1 MFLKDFQSFLYE
13 AEGYNSKGTFTVA
26 SLSQKNLFAC
36 EIVGQLSDGAWE
48 NTKPYD
54 HWEPWADADVKVG
67 SNIGRT
73 FSVKKDGYNLG
84 SLLDYV
90 GDRMLGLGAAG
101 MAGWDLAH
109 WSDEQYTVEYFFS
122 AGSLAATE
130 RMCITEDFNQHFDKF
145 AEKYGKDS
153 WGKKYVDAAQ
163 KNKKKLE
170 DTWNAI
176 RSGRYGI
183 RQLKSDLTTI
193 SKAMKI
199 RN

>member
-13 AEGYNSKGTFTVA
+13 AEGYNGKGTFTVA
-26 SLSQKNLFAC
+26 SLSQKNLFSC
-36 EIVGQLSDGAWE
+36 EITGQLSDGAWE

-54 HWEPWADADVKVG
+54 HWEPWGNADVKVG
-67 SNIGRT
+67 SNVGRT
-73 FSVKKDGYNLG
+73 FPVKKDGYNLG

-101 MAGWDLAH
+101 AAGWDLTDYNDQSA
-109 WSDEQYTVEYFFS
+109 VEYFFS
-122 AGSLAATE
+122 EGSLAATE
-130 RMCITEDFNQHFDKF
+130 RMCITEDFEQHFEKF
-145 AEKYGKDS
+145 LEKYNTGWS
-153 WGKKYVDAAQ
+153 KKYAEAGQ

-170 DTWNAI
+170 DTWNTI

-183 RQLKSDLTTI
+183 RQLKNDLTAI

-199 RN
+199 KN